1 MTVRVSS
8 WPTCS
13 SVCVLFREID
23 SSGFGTG
30 TTVTLQVAVFSPT
43 AAVIVAV
50 PGFTAVM
57 VPSFTVA
64 TVLSEEVHA
73 TVLSSVVSAGWY
85 VTIRVSSWPTCSS
98 VSVLFSEIDSSG
110 FGTGTTVTLQVAAF
124 LPTVAVIVAVP
135 GFTAVMVP
143 SFTVA
148 TVLSEEVHATVLS
161 SVVSAG
167 WYVTIRVSSWPTC
180 SSVFALFSEIDSNG
194 FGTGTTVTL
203 QVAVFSP
210 IFAVIVA
217 SPGFTAVI
225 FPSSTVATISSE
237 EVHATAL
244 SSVVSAGWY
253 VTIRVSSWP
262 TCSSV
267 CVLFREIDSSG
278 FGTGTTVTLQV
289 AVFLPT
295 VAVIVAV
302 PGFTAVMVPPFTV
315 ATVLSE
321 EVHATALS
329 SVVSAGWYVTI
340 RVSSWPT
347 CSSVCVL
354 FREIDSSGC
363 FHGFPPGNSTIFL
376 NGIAWSLAYVSA

>member
-1 MTVRVSS
+1 M
-8 WPTCS
+8 
-13 SVCVLFREID
+13 
-23 SSGFGTG
+23 
-30 TTVTLQVAVFSPT
+30 
-43 AAVIVAV
+43 
-50 PGFTAVM
+50 
-57 VPSFTVA
+57 
-64 TVLSEEVHA
+64 
-73 TVLSSVVSAGWY
+73 
-85 VTIRVSSWPTCSS
+85 
-98 VSVLFSEIDSSG
+98 FSEIDSSG

-278 FGTGTTVTLQV
+278 
-289 AVFLPT
+289 
-295 VAVIVAV
+295 
-302 PGFTAVMVPPFTV
+302 
-315 ATVLSE
+315 
-321 EVHATALS
+321 
-329 SVVSAGWYVTI
+329 
-340 RVSSWPT
+340 
-347 CSSVCVL
+347 
-354 FREIDSSGC
+354 C